1 MGSDIMESFFQPVVD
16 KIKQLLHDQLE
27 QLRKKSNV
35 SIQVR
40 LFLLPEVIALLIQRA
55 DTIL

>member
-1 MGSDIMESFFQPVVD
+1 MESFFQPVVD

-40 LFLLPEVIALLIQRA
+40 LFLLPEVIALLVQRA